1 MRDVKGMFSV
11 QKMQQVESTFLSSAS
26 EVGEGNA
33 FSHVCLSVCVSTRG
47 SHVMITHDA
56 LDLTV
61 QAPSQPMPAGH
72 GT

>member
-1 MRDVKGMFSV
+1 MIKDWFATEEAASLIN
-11 QKMQQVESTFLSSAS
+11 FLLSPAS
-26 EVGEGNA
+26 EVGEGNV

-47 SHVMITHDA
+47 SRVIITHDA

-61 QAPSQPMPAGH
+61 QAPSQPMPPGH